1 MTPSAADDHTS
12 GRSRPLDVL
21 ACTGLVATIVATIIA
36 GATAGPV
43 GPVDPFTTTRWLIA
57 IWHALPLGWTLL
69 AITLAVVTLGLA
81 AEAGERAIAAADTP
95 IQRSHHD

>member
-21 ACTGLVATIVATIIA
+21 ACTGLVATIVATIIV
-36 GATAGPV
+36 GVTAAPV
-43 GPVDPFTTTRWLIA
+43 GPVVPFTTTRWLIA

-69 AITLAVVTLGLA
+69 TITLAVVTLGLA
-81 AEAGERAIAAADTP
+81 AAAGDMAITAADTP
-95 IQRSHHD
+95 IQRAHYE

>member
-1 MTPSAADDHTS
+1 MTHSAADRAT

-21 ACTGLVATIVATIIA
+21 ACAGLVATIVAMIIA

-43 GPVDPFTTTRWLIA
+43 GPVEPFTTTRWLSA

-69 AITLAVVTLGLA
+69 VITLAVVTLVVA
-81 AEAGERAIAAADTP
+81 SEAGERAISAAERA
-95 IQRSHHD
+95 HDD